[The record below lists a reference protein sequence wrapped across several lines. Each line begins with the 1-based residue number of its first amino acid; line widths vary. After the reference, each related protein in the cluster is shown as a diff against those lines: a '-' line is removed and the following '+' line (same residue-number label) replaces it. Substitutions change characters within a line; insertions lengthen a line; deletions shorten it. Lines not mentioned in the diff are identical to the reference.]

1 MRRDD
6 PVRDDDGLTAAHHR
20 QDLRPGANDE
30 TGPYNDVVTAVAELD
45 AQALGVLRN
54 GHGSPS
60 DSGGSSAR
68 GQAASAAMVRLAV
81 RSAAP
86 SPLSTVISA
95 SA

>member
-1 MRRDD
+1 MRCDD
-6 PVRDDDGLTAAHHR
+6 PVRDDDGLMAAHQR

-30 TGPYNDVVTAVAELD
+30 TGANNDIVAAIAELD
-45 AQALGVLRN
+45 AQALGVPRN

-60 DSGGSSAR
+60 GSGGSSAR

-81 RSAAP
+81 KSAAP